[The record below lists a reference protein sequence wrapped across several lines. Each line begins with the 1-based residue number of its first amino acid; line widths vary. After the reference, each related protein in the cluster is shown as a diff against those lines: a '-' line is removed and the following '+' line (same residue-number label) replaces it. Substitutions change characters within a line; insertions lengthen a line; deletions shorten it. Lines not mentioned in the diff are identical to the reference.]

1 MTMDNSTSKRNDST
15 SDLDATTFVHYIEQ
29 PLVEG
34 ATMTTLCGQQMQIH
48 LNPDGTAVDS
58 DDYVVCALCAA
69 AWELKDIRI
78 PKPEQGELFS

>member
-1 MTMDNSTSKRNDST
+1 MDNSTSKKNDAT
-15 SDLDATTFVHYIEQ
+15 FDLDATTFVHYIEQ

-34 ATMTTLCGQQMQIH
+34 ATMTTMCGQQMQIH

-69 AWELKDIRI
+69 AWELKDVQI
-78 PKPEQGELFS
+78 PKPKQGELFS